1 MPSWADRRAKPIVTS
16 VAFVAAFVA
25 TGCDKETPPL
35 TPEEQLAR
43 VQARG
48 PWAVGVHVLELSYD
62 DPADEAPRSLRVTVW
77 APSADLDGDP
87 VEYRGLIES
96 DGAWDEASLAD
107 GQFPLVIY
115 SHGHQGY
122 AESSS
127 FLMEHLASHGLLVIA
142 PDHTENTL
150 FDGADRDT
158 EIYHQ
163 RPRDLSAVLDGLSAG
178 TLDAPGLNLSAAWDG
193 RVLAT
198 GHSFGGYTLAA
209 LYGGVYDVAA
219 LEAACATPTEDGVCS
234 SFDAADAEAFA
245 AGLADPRVTGAVIMA
260 PGDFDL
266 FGAPGLAALQGPVV
280 IMTGE
285 EDPGLDGDR
294 YWSAVEAGD
303 ARRLRL
309 VGGGHLAFTDFS
321 GQLESGE
328 LIEPEEGWRILNG
341 YTLAFVL
348 HTLGEPNLE
357 GILDGSLSLGDAA
370 LISP

>member
-1 MPSWADRRAKPIVTS
+1 MPSLIRSTAPV
-16 VAFVAAFVA
+16 VALSSAIFA
-25 TGCDKETPPL
+25 TGCDKEPPPL

-48 PWAVGVHVLELSYD
+48 PWAVGVHVLELTYD
-62 DPADEAPRSLRVTVW
+62 DPADDAPRTLRVTVW
-77 APSADLDGDP
+77 APSPDTEGQS
-87 VEYRGLIES
+87 VEYRGLFES
-96 DGAWDEASLAD
+96 DGAWDEASLAE
-107 GQFPLVIY
+107 GRFPLVIY

-127 FLMEHLASHGLLVIA
+127 FLMEHLASHGLLVIG

-150 FDGADRDT
+150 FDGPDRDT

-163 RPRDLSAVLDGLSAG
+163 RPRDLSAVLDGLTAG
-178 TLDAPGLNLSAAWDG
+178 ALDAPGLTLSAAWDG
-193 RVLAT
+193 RVIAT

-209 LYGGVYDVAA
+209 LFGGVYDVVS
-219 LEAACATPTEDGVCS
+219 LEAACATPSEDGVCS
-234 SFDAADAEAFA
+234 TFDERDAQAFS
-245 AGLADPRVTGAVIMA
+245 AGLDDPRVLGAVIMA

-266 FGAPGLAALQGPVV
+266 FGAPGLADLQGPVV

-285 EDPGLDGDR
+285 QDPGLDGDR
-294 YWSAVEAGD
+294 YWSAVESQD

-328 LIEPEEGWRILNG
+328 LIEPSEGWRIING
-341 YTLAFVL
+341 YTLAFAL
-348 HTLGEPNLE
+348 HSFGEPGLE
-357 GILDGSLSLGDAA
+357 GILDGTSSLGDAA
-370 LISP
+370 VISP

>member
-1 MPSWADRRAKPIVTS
+1 MPSSTKTRAPL
-16 VAFVAAFVA
+16 VALFSAFFA
-25 TGCDKETPPL
+25 TGCDKTPPPL

-48 PWAVGVHVLELSYD
+48 PWAVGVHVLELTYD
-62 DPADEAPRSLRVTVW
+62 DPADDAPRTLRVTLW
-77 APSADLDGDP
+77 APSPDTSGDP
-87 VEYRGLIES
+87 VEYRGLFES

-107 GQFPLVIY
+107 GVFPLVIY

-127 FLMEHLASHGLLVIA
+127 FLMEHLASHGLLVLA
-142 PDHTENTL
+142 PDHAENTL
-150 FDGADRDT
+150 FDGPDRDT

-163 RPRDLSAVLDGLSAG
+163 RPRDLSAVLDGLAAG
-178 TLDAPGLNLSAAWDG
+178 ELDAPGLTLSAAWDG
-193 RVLAT
+193 RVIAT

-209 LYGGVYDVAA
+209 LHGGVYDVAA
-219 LEAACATPTEDGVCS
+219 IDEACATPSEDGVCS
-234 SFDAADAEAFA
+234 TYDEDDAAAFA
-245 AGLADPRVTGAVIMA
+245 AGLVDPRALGAVIMA

-285 EDPGLDGDR
+285 QDPGLDGDR

-328 LIEPEEGWRILNG
+328 LIAPEEGFRIINA
-341 YTLAFVL
+341 YTLAFAL
-348 HTLGEPNLE
+348 HTLGEPGLE
-357 GILDGSLSLGDAA
+357 GILDGSSSLGDAA
-370 LISP
+370 LITP